1 MKAEIIELFFTDE
14 MRIKYHNVKPYKNCK
29 KCEQGLIFESD
40 TVCGCSLQTIL
51 ELIAEIPDRYNVEI
65 QLSKT
70 LKKQVDEIDKF
81 VVITGEDKYAK
92 LLAYYLA
99 KKFIADEKIVK
110 HISTINSYRND
121 PRIIDDITAMNKADV
136 IIFEDIFKKQ
146 AAPEYNYEIKKRVD
160 KNKPII
166 FLGKTELVVMDDD
179 FLQIEVDSADITV
192 VK

>member
-1 MKAEIIELFFTDE
+1 MRAEVIELFFTDD
-14 MRIKYHNVKPYKNCK
+14 MRIKYHDIKPYKDCK
-29 KCEQGLIFESD
+29 KCEQGLKMESD
-40 TVCGCSLQTIL
+40 TICDCSLSTIL
-51 ELIAEIPDRYNVEI
+51 ELIAEIPDRYNVDI
-65 QLSKT
+65 KLSKS

-99 KKFIADEKIVK
+99 KKFIADGKIVR
-110 HISTINSYRND
+110 HVATINGYRND
-121 PRIIDDITAMNKADV
+121 SRIVDDITSMNKADV
-136 IIFEDIFKKQ
+136 VIFEDIFKKQ